1 MTNGFIKILSTNIR
15 RNFLRSFFSAIGII
29 VGIASLYFFIT
40 VGTGL
45 NKFISG
51 AEMQKLPMN
60 TLRVRTTQLSLGLFR
75 MGQPGFMKSSTISDS
90 AIRKI
95 RKIEG
100 IKAIYPVMNV
110 SFPISAN
117 ISFSSILSGGSFR
130 RRYRTDLIMAGAPRK
145 LIADD
150 LKIRSAFN
158 GRSWPI
164 PVLISRKI
172 LDIYNSAFAGSQKL
186 PKISE
191 KAILGLKFDL
201 VLGQSTLIR
210 EIGKKTVTVPCKVV
224 GFTEKSEMLGLVMPL
239 EYVKRYNRRFIKGWN
254 KPAYSSLYVKAKSSD
269 KVAFI
274 ADKIEKMGFTVHA
287 QKKVS
292 NLIILVTFLFSLFS
306 FIIIFVASV
315 SIFNA
320 FTVIVNQRRLEI
332 GLYRSFGA
340 TRRFIKSLFLAEAA
354 FIGAIT
360 GFVGLSLG
368 VYLVKL
374 TWRLVSDVLPPFLKS
389 MDNIFPVSLS
399 LLLLLIG
406 GSLLVSILAAYIPAT
421 IAGRTEISK
430 TLKE

>member
-1 MTNGFIKILSTNIR
+1 MTSGFLKILSTNIR

-29 VGIASLYFFIT
+29 IGIASLYFFIT

-45 NKFISG
+45 NKFITG

-60 TLRVRTTQLSLGLFR
+60 TLRVRTTQLSMGIFK
-75 MGQPGFMKSSTISDS
+75 MGQPSFMKSSTISDS

-95 RKIEG
+95 RAIKG
-100 IKAIYPVMNV
+100 VKAIYPVMNV

-117 ISFSSILSGGSFR
+117 ISFSSMISSGSFR
-130 RRYRTDLIMAGAPRK
+130 KRYRTDLIMAGAPRK
-145 LIADD
+145 LIAED
-150 LKIRSAFN
+150 LKIRTAFN

-191 KAILGLKFDL
+191 KAILGLKFEL

-210 EIGKKTVTVPCKVV
+210 EIGKKTAKVPCKVV
-224 GFTEKSEMLGLVMPL
+224 GFTDKSEMLGLVMPL
-239 EYVKRYNRRFIKGWN
+239 QYVKRYNRRFIKGWN
-254 KPAYSSLYVKAKSSD
+254 RPAYSSLYIKAKSSD
-269 KVAFI
+269 QVAFI
-274 ADKIEKMGFTVHA
+274 ADKIEKLGYTVHA

-306 FIIIFVASV
+306 F
-315 SIFNA
+315 A
-320 FTVIVNQRRLEI
+320 FSVIVNQRRLEI

-354 FIGAIT
+354 FVGVIT
-360 GFVGLSLG
+360 GFVGLALG

-374 TWRLVSDVLPPFLKS
+374 TWRLVSDVLPPFLKN
-389 MDNIFPVSLS
+389 MNNFFPISLS
-399 LLLLLIG
+399 LLLILIG
-406 GSLLVSILAAYIPAT
+406 GALLTSILAAYIPAT
-421 IAGRTEISK
+421 IAGRTAISK